1 MNRTK
6 LFILALAGIFA
17 VSCATDN
24 VDNTASTSVDA
35 ALLKK
40 FVNTPEEAIKGEL
53 IIYVDDATAAIGIN
67 VNAMGNPNT
76 YTGGA
81 TVAVAVAAL

>member
-53 IIYVDDATAAIGIN
+53 YVNEAKIDGIYKSKHLAEYLERGI
-67 VNAMGNPNT
+67 VK
-76 YTGGA
+76 
-81 TVAVAVAAL
+81 